1 MGQPCCYKEELD
13 NFTCDSIK
21 GVLEVR
27 KVIEATEGHI
37 LTNGEIYGSTI
48 YLAEGENGEDFYEI
62 TLEEY
67 NSLME
72 SGIDPQEATA
82 EDYQAALQKLGVKI

>member
-1 MGQPCCYKEELD
+1 M
-13 NFTCDSIK
+13 
-21 GVLEVR
+21 R

-37 LTNGEIYGSTI
+37 LTNGEIYGSII
-48 YLAEGENGEDFYEI
+48 YLAEGENGEDLHEI

-72 SGIDPQEATA
+72 SEFDSEEATA
-82 EDYQAALQKLGVKI
+82 EDYQASLRRLGVKT